1 MYYKKINHFVIMVFF
16 GSKPVYWIPLVS
28 SNNKINCLILKG
40 KISYLRQ
47 DWDFMADIKMNPL
60 KMQVSYQWVDE
71 LYVDKIYSFSLYW
84 GLIHCHLGFDL
95 WEEKFSILI
104 SCILV
109 WDRRNAGR
117 LVCTRELWQRSWL
130 TKARP
135 HWAGCVVPLL
145 LQNLCE
151 S

>member
-84 GLIHCHLGFDL
+84 GLIHCQLGFDL

-109 WDRRNAGR
+109 WDRVKKDCLFLCHWFIGR
-117 LVCTRELWQRSWL
+117 ETEVQIY
-130 TKARP
+130 
-135 HWAGCVVPLL
+135 PLKL
-145 LQNLCE
+145 LHTNHLALRFLL
-151 S
+151 